1 MGLADFGIMSST
13 SAQAVM
19 YTARLY
25 TAARQVQ
32 SISDNDSDSIDIM
45 CADDNNEYDL
55 FNVEDTTDDDFYTNL
70 TVEDIDRVLM
80 HVAK

>member
-19 YTARLY
+19 YSARLY

-45 CADDNNEYDL
+45 CADDIIEYEL
-55 FNVEDTTDDDFYTNL
+55 FNTTDDDLATDI
-70 TVEDIDRVLM
+70 TVEDIDRILGLLHSVE
-80 HVAK
+80 K